1 MLNYKTYSFE
11 KLDVWQDI
19 RGFVKKIYRITST
32 FPKEE
37 RFGLVAQMRDAVISV
52 SNNLSEGTSRF
63 SRKEQARFIEI
74 SYASLMEVL
83 NELITSFDLEFI
95 QESTLIDCRI
105 DIDCISNKLGRLY
118 QSQVRRMQKK

>member
-19 RGFVKKIYRITST
+19 RKFVKKIYKITGT

-52 SNNLSEGTSRF
+52 SNNVSEGTSRF
-63 SRKEQARFIEI
+63 TMKEQARFTEI
-74 SYASLMEVL
+74 SYSSLMEVL

-105 DIDCISNKLGRLY
+105 DIDCISNKLGQLR
-118 QSQVRRMQKK
+118 QSQVKRMVKK

>member
-19 RGFVKKIYRITST
+19 RGFVKKIYKITSS

-37 RFGLVAQMRDAVISV
+37 RFGMIAQMRDAVISV
-52 SNNLSEGTSRF
+52 SNNISEGTSRF
-63 SRKEQARFIEI
+63 TMKEQARFTEI
-74 SYASLMEVL
+74 SYSSLMEVL

-95 QESTLIDCRI
+95 QESTLNDCRK
-105 DIDCISNKLGRLY
+105 DIDCISNKLGQLHH
-118 QSQVRRMQKK
+118 SQVRRIVKK